1 MKIMILNSG
10 LARRLK
16 PLTDNTHKSLLQVGN
31 KTILERQI
39 EAFVKCGFMD
49 FLITTGPFEDKI
61 QAHIKEK
68 FPNITVTYVNN
79 PLYDKTNYIYSMWLA
94 REKMHDDIILLHGDL
109 VFEDSV
115 VEKIIKQEKS
125 SVIVDYDEPLPEKD
139 FKGLIIN
146 NEIKQIGLD
155 IFGENAAFL
164 LPLYYWTQAD
174 MERWMKEIDSFVEQH
189 ETNCY
194 AENAFNQISSEIHLH
209 PLAIKNE
216 FCMEIDTYEDLQ
228 KANKLLKLPKKS
240 LA

>member
-1 MKIMILNSG
+1 MILNSG

-16 PLTDNTHKSLLQVGN
+16 PLTDNTHKSLLKVGN

-39 EAFVKCGFMD
+39 EAFVKCGFSD
-49 FLITTGPFEDKI
+49 FLITTGPFEDKL
-61 QAHIKEK
+61 QAHIQEK
-68 FPNITVTYVNN
+68 FPQLKVTYINN
-79 PLYDKTNYIYSMWLA
+79 PLFDKTNYIYSMWLA
-94 REKMHDDIILLHGDL
+94 REEMKDDIILLHGDL

-115 VEKIIKQEKS
+115 VEKIIKQERS
-125 SVIVDYDEPLPEKD
+125 SAIVDYDEPLPEKD
-139 FKGLIIN
+139 FKGLIVN

-164 LPLYYWTQAD
+164 LPLYYWTKSD
-174 MERWMKEIDSFVEQH
+174 MARWMDEINSFVERH

-228 KANKLLKLPKKS
+228 KANKLVN
-240 LA
+240 